1 MPNYTVNGKS
11 YFFGTEIGQEAA
23 EAKVKEL
30 FGGGGSKGEDKYSY
44 ENPEDEGVLQE
55 ITEGVGSG
63 LIAIPQGI
71 AELGASVID
80 LAAGTNYSEAVTKA
94 GNALRDALDIDP
106 TGVAGKL
113 TEGLTQFAIPGI
125 AAASAVS
132 KMGRLAKIA
141 RGQPQLRGKQSVFD
155 KFRGKRRGKEVG
167 SELGIAPKG
176 RELKLTKS
184 QKFGEATRQI
194 AAAGLTDAIVST
206 DGTQTLADFFEGG
219 PSQTK
224 KTFGLEGRE
233 LAAAKIY
240 NKVMHGLEGSV
251 FAGILPPVLGAAIG
265 GTAKLGARTTR
276 EVGLGTAGAG
286 VGAGYEIIGSAI
298 DGELPEVGDLLESAA
313 IGVGVGV
320 GAGVG
325 SRAVGAGA
333 DVIGGAIQRGE
344 DRYLRGESINTL
356 DKAVTRAVAA
366 FRYRS
371 FLDPKTARLK
381 SLVNPA
387 VEGDIKIA
395 EKQLKDIDKQIK
407 LALKDEDYMSSPNY
421 TKEKLIN
428 NFMDVLEGSK
438 YEDLQIPKYLYDA
451 YAKAKTSIDRL
462 SERIKDS
469 SIVRGLPEEIATSE
483 IMKGTLTKQAFIDL
497 VNNNINEGGYLSRL
511 YQIFNDD
518 TFKLADDVRATL
530 VDQIEN
536 GKGVDIKHVQRFLQ
550 DEQGSYPIDDTFVT
564 DWTAG
569 NVKLTPSQAERYIDN
584 VTEYYK
590 GLKNS
595 KPKSSTGISIPVV
608 RLNPGVVNKPQVD
621 NEIIKAIMGE
631 IKTPKEAYI
640 HTIAEL
646 SNFIAADAFYT
657 GFKQSADTSII
668 GTAARNASSVANGR
682 KGDETPLFINTNA
695 EMQARLDEIN
705 QARLEANPGA
715 TIANGGLYRLLDQVP
730 DGEKQIQAILERVR
744 TRGGKLDY
752 VVLGRDAEAGGGQ
765 GGTASRSAY
774 GDMYGYAIP
783 RPMFDAMTNVVNA
796 NHSPVVDF
804 MRTFYGPLL
813 QLKGVSQYA
822 KTILSPITQVRN
834 VTSAAMFA
842 LANGN
847 VGKGAGVWQSV
858 DLVLRDLI
866 DKDLKIKGTDFGL
879 NDEVLDFLV
888 DLQKRGVIGSSAQL
902 REIQANLKKGLGYRD
917 TGPTGE
923 AIQRYTKNDS
933 QGIVSTVQTEMPG
946 SLRGT
951 LNAPKKIKDVKG
963 ADTDSFSASVFA
975 AGRNSQL
982 NNLAGWA
989 YGKGKN
995 GALAFLDKAE
1005 GLYKGGDDIWKI
1017 YNYTFELNK
1026 LRNARTKMMN
1036 DGGGAIAGETR
1047 FSKFVNR
1054 TEDESIDE
1062 AMKRY
1067 AADNVRNLVPN
1078 YELVPDVI
1086 KGLRMLPFGNFIA
1099 FPAEI
1104 LRTGFNIL
1112 NTSAKEL
1119 ASSDVA
1125 IREIGMK
1132 RLMGGLTAF
1141 GVAGDGLQRF
1151 AQKLTDTSD
1160 EELNAANRLAA
1171 TWQRNSQFIPVG
1183 RDKNGNF
1190 EYIDFSH
1197 TNPYDLLSRGFRTML
1212 KTYQD
1217 SSRLG
1222 KSYTET
1228 AGDIAYDSLTEYLQ
1242 PFLDQSMIF
1251 AALQD
1256 TLKKSVGGRG
1266 GETATGSKVYR
1277 EGDSPS
1283 VAWEKSLIHVFNT
1296 LMPNAIPIRV
1306 PIGADLGIAGGNFP
1320 NGVKS
1325 VEMGRFARGVFS
1337 SDTAEPSTGREYDT
1351 GSELFRAFTGVNT
1364 QVIDNDKIA
1373 YFKAQEFK
1381 SSRSD
1386 AASVFNDSVNRDIA
1400 DDEQILTAYERADD
1414 SRLNAFKLLAKN
1426 ADDLMTLGM
1435 SRSDLR
1441 KQFKKAGLGNEET
1454 SSILNDRYIP
1464 FTPSKTKIDEARRK
1478 GIFIPQGALNSLRSL
1493 RRGMS
1498 LREEEPL
1505 FGLQGNENTD
1515 QLMNLFS
1522 SPKPVNKPINKSNVV
1537 APITQQETINI
1548 DQNINN
1554 IMQNSFNIKSNP
1566 LTRVSPTVLGS
1577 NPTDIAKNMDIA
1589 RRTG

>member
-1 MPNYTVNGKS
+1 MPNYLVDGKS
-11 YFFGTEIGQEAA
+11 YFFANDIGQEEA
-23 EAKVKEL
+23 ETEIRKI
-30 FGGGGSKGEDKYSY
+30 FGGGIEGEDKYSY
-44 ENPEDEGVLQE
+44 EKPEDEGVLQE

-113 TEGLTQFAIPGI
+113 TEGLVQFAIPGI
-125 AAASAVS
+125 TAASIVS
-132 KMGRLAKIA
+132 KGSRLAKIA

-167 SELGIAPKG
+167 TELGFAAKG

-483 IMKGTLTKQAFIDL
+483 IMKGTLTKQGFIDL

-530 VDQIEN
+530 VDQIGN

-730 DGEKQIQAILERVR
+730 DGEKQIQAILERAR

-951 LNAPKKIKDVKG
+951 LNTPKKIKDVKG
-963 ADTDSFSASVFA
+963 
-975 AGRNSQL
+975 
-982 NNLAGWA
+982 LAGWA

-995 GALAFLDKAE
+995 ATLGFLDKAE

-1078 YELVPDVI
+1078 YELVPDAI
-1086 KGLRMLPFGNFIA
+1086 KGLRMLPLGNFIA

-1141 GVAGDGLQRF
+1141 GVAGDGFQRF

-1171 TWQRNSQFIPVG
+1171 SWQRNSQFIPVG

-1190 EYIDFSH
+1190 EFIDFSH

-1212 KTYQD
+1212 NTYQD
-1217 SSRLG
+1217 SSKLN

-1228 AGDIAYDSLTEYLQ
+1228 AGSIAWDSLTEYVQ
-1242 PFLDQSMIF
+1242 PFLDQSMVF

-1256 TLKKSVGGRG
+1256 TLPKVMMGREG
-1266 GETATGSKVYR
+1266 QTVTGSKVYR
-1277 EGDSPS
+1277 EGDSKS

-1296 LMPNAIPIRV
+1296 IMPNAIPIRIPV
-1306 PIGADLGIAGGNFP
+1306 GADAGIAGGNFP

-1325 VEMGRFARGVFS
+1325 IEMGRFGRGVFS
-1337 SDTAEPSTGREYDT
+1337 SDSIEPSTGRQYDT

-1364 QVIDNDKIA
+1364 QIIDNDKIA

-1381 SSRSD
+1381 SSRSN
-1386 AASVFNDSVNRDIA
+1386 AATIFNDSVNRELSSP
-1400 DDEQILTAYERADD
+1400 EQIITAYERADD
-1414 SRLNAFKLLAKN
+1414 SRLNAFRIFAKN
-1426 ADDLMTLGM
+1426 ADDLLTLGI
-1435 SRSDLR
+1435 SNSNLK
-1441 KQFKKAGLGNEET
+1441 KQFKKAGLGTKEI
-1454 SSILNDRYIP
+1454 SSIFNDRYIP
-1464 FTPSKTKIDEARRK
+1464 FSPSKEKLKEARKK
-1478 GIFIPQGALNSLRSL
+1478 GILIPQSSLNSLKSL

-1498 LREEEPL
+1498 LREEAPL
-1505 FGLQGNENTD
+1505 FGLGGGGDEENFMQD
-1515 QLMNLFS
+1515 FYK
-1522 SPKPVNKPINKSNVV
+1522 PEKPVIK
-1537 APITQQETINI
+1537 APVSAPAPVSESRRIE
-1548 DQNINN
+1548 INN
-1554 IMQNSFNIKSNP
+1554 NVDTFASNSFDVKSNP

-1589 RRTG
+1589 RRTA

>member
-71 AELGASVID
+71 AELGASIID
-80 LAAGTNYSEAVTKA
+80 LAAGTNYSDAVTKA
-94 GNALRDALDIDP
+94 GNSLRDKLDIDP
-106 TGVAGKL
+106 TGVAGKVA
-113 TEGLTQFAIPGI
+113 EGLTQFAIPGI

-167 SELGIAPKG
+167 SELGMAPKG

-194 AAAGLTDAIVST
+194 GAAGLTDAIVST

-276 EVGLGTAGAG
+276 EVGLGTAGAAI
-286 VGAGYEIIGSAI
+286 GAGYEVIGSAI
-298 DGELPEVGDLLESAA
+298 EGELPEVGDLLESAA
-313 IGVGVGV
+313 IGAGVGV

-325 SRAVGAGA
+325 SRALSKSA
-333 DVIGGAIQRGE
+333 DVVGGAIQRGE

-387 VEGDIKIA
+387 VEGDIKLA

-407 LALKDEDYMSSPNY
+407 IALKDEDYMSSPDY

-438 YEDLQIPKYLYDA
+438 YEDLQIPKYLYDS
-451 YAKAKTSIDRL
+451 YAKAKTSIDKL
-462 SERIKDS
+462 SEKIKDS
-469 SIVRGLPEEIATSE
+469 SIVRGLPEQISASE
-483 IMKGTLTKQAFIDL
+483 AMRGTLTKQGFIDL

-518 TFKLADDVRATL
+518 TFKLADDVRASL
-530 VDQIEN
+530 VDQIGN
-536 GKGVDIKHVQRFLQ
+536 GKGVDIKHVQKFLQ

-564 DWTAG
+564 DWRAG

-584 VTEYYK
+584 VTSYYK
-590 GLKNS
+590 GLKNA
-595 KPKSSTGISIPVV
+595 KPRSSTGVSVPVV

-621 NEIIKAIMGE
+621 NEVIKAIMGE

-646 SNFIAADAFYT
+646 SNFIASDAFYT
-657 GFKQSADTSII
+657 GFKQSANASII
-668 GTAARNASSVANGR
+668 GTAARNADSIA
-682 KGDETPLFINTNA
+682 KGGKGVESPLFVNTNA
-695 EMQARLDEIN
+695 EIQARLDEIN
-705 QARLEANPGA
+705 QVRLEANPTA
-715 TIANGGLYRLLDQVP
+715 TIENGGLYRTLDQVP
-730 DGEKQIQAILERVR
+730 EGQKQVDEILERMR

-752 VVLGRDAEAGGGQ
+752 VVLGRDPEAGGGQ
-765 GGTASRSAY
+765 GGTASRSVY

-796 NHSPVVDF
+796 NQSPVVDF

-813 QLKGVSQYA
+813 QLKGASQYA

-879 NDEVLDFLV
+879 NEEVLDFLV

-923 AIQRYTKNDS
+923 AIQKYTANDA

-963 ADTDSFSASVFA
+963 
-975 AGRNSQL
+975 
-982 NNLAGWA
+982 LAGWA

-995 GALAFLDKAE
+995 ATLGFLDKAE

-1036 DGGGAIAGETR
+1036 DGGGAIAGEKR

-1078 YELVPDVI
+1078 YELVPDAV
-1086 KGLRMLPFGNFIA
+1086 KGLRMLPLGNFIA

-1132 RLMGGLTAF
+1132 RLMGGITAF

-1296 LMPNAIPIRV
+1296 LMPNAIPIRIPV
-1306 PIGADLGIAGGNFP
+1306 GADLGIAGGNFP

-1337 SDTAEPSTGREYDT
+1337 SETSEPSTGREYDT

-1364 QVIDNDKIA
+1364 QVIDNDKLA

-1381 SSRSD
+1381 SSRSN
-1386 AASVFNDSVNRDIA
+1386 AASVFNDSVNRDVA

-1414 SRLNAFKLLAKN
+1414 SRLKAFKLFAKN
-1426 ADDLMTLGM
+1426 ADDLITLGM
-1435 SRSDLR
+1435 SRPGLR
-1441 KQFKKAGLGNEET
+1441 KQFKKAGLGNEEI
-1454 SSILNDRYIP
+1454 SSILNDRYVP
-1464 FTPSKTKIDEARRK
+1464 FTPSKKKIEEARRK
-1478 GIFIPQGALNSLRSL
+1478 GIFIPQGSLNSLRSL

-1505 FGLQGNENTD
+1505 FGLEGNENTD

-1522 SPKPVNKPINKSNVV
+1522 SPKPVIKPNVV
-1537 APITQQETINI
+1537 APVSQQQTINI
-1548 DQNINN
+1548 DNN
-1554 IMQNSFNIKSNP
+1554 VSNVMQNSFNIKTNP